1 MGSHLLSVSEKGSSC
16 NQSAPISINIGIT
29 KEEIEQH
36 QKSLEDLESS
46 CEKINIE
53 KEEVPSL
60 N

>member
-1 MGSHLLSVSEKGSSC
+1 MSLNKALQDLKFDSRLFELNMKQGRL
-16 NQSAPISINIGIT
+16 T
-29 KEEIEQH
+29 KEEIEQY

>member
-1 MGSHLLSVSEKGSSC
+1 MSLNKALQDLKFDSRLFELNMKQGRL
-16 NQSAPISINIGIT
+16 T